1 MPGMPRLSAVRIL
14 ITDDASLIIEALDRN
29 MVAEVVFVVV
39 AISICTGESQVMV
52 V

>member
-14 ITDDASLIIEALDRN
+14 IIDDAFLIIEALDRN
-29 MVAEVVFVVV
+29 MLAEVVFVVV
-39 AISICTGESQVMV
+39 SIFICTGESQVMV